1 MAEYIN
7 PTSLDS
13 GMKGNWQQYVAGPL
27 PFEVDREMQKNQIAD
42 QMYQNALQQ
51 SNLDIASAQR
61 KGVAEQQTED
71 ILGRMRT
78 DPRFAQAMIQAG
90 INEQLG
96 KGGES
101 AAKYINAVQQ
111 SRDTLLGP
119 MFQTPDQNIQKYLL
133 QSGQQQLGELGLG
146 QPTLPQDL
154 KEAYPIL
161 QAQNARYRA
170 DQEYRMR
177 QDLQQKQLENALNI
191 AKIQA
196 QSREDVA
203 NIRGAGKGAGTAK
216 PNAFNV
222 WLQGFIAENGR
233 MPNPQEITNYRMA
246 TSPLANP
253 NLVEES
259 NRVKNRFGSMVKDY
273 ADYRAGGGT
282 LPLSEFKAQWD
293 KNYPK
298 PSEGR
303 APTPPSA
310 GPKGFTSKGGVKF
323 TVE

>member
-51 SNLDIASAQR
+51 SNLDVASAQR

-96 KGGES
+96 KGGEG
-101 AAKYINAVQQ
+101 AEKYINAVQ
-111 SRDTLLGP
+111 SARDTLLGP
-119 MFQTPDQNIQKYLL
+119 MFQTKDQNIQKYLL

-170 DQEYRMR
+170 DQEYRMK

-196 QSREDVA
+196 QAREDVA
-203 NIRGAGKGAGTAK
+203 RLRGPGKGAGGAPKTLDA
-216 PNAFNV
+216 AFIQSFV
-222 WLQGFIAENGR
+222 AANGR
-233 MPNPQEITNYRMA
+233 YPTTQEIAAY
-246 TSPLANP
+246 LAQKPQYNP
-253 NLVEES
+253 TAVGDRKGAQLAQEPMDA
-259 NRVKNRFGSMVKDY
+259 VKRQL
-273 ADYRAGGGT
+273 AERIQQRLGGGA
-282 LPLSEFKAQWD
+282 AQ
-293 KNYPK
+293 PQ
-298 PSEGR
+298 
-303 APTPPSA
+303 A

>member
-13 GMKGNWQQYVAGPL
+13 GMKGNWQQYVAGPM
-27 PFEVDREMQKNQIAD
+27 PWEVDRENQKNQIAD

-61 KGVAEQQTED
+61 KGTAEQQTED

-96 KGGES
+96 TAGTQAE
-101 AAKYINAVQQ
+101 KYINAVQQ

-146 QPTLPQDL
+146 QPNLPQDL

-170 DQEYRMR
+170 DQDFRMK
-177 QDLQQKQLENALNI
+177 QDIQRAQLENALAI
-191 AKIQA
+191 ARIQA
-196 QSREDVA
+196 QSREATAGIRAAKGGGGGGAPKTLDAAFIQSFVA
-203 NIRGAGKGAGTAK
+203 A
-216 PNAFNV
+216 
-222 WLQGFIAENGR
+222 NGR
-233 MPNPQEITNYRMA
+233 MPTTQEIAAYLSQKPQYNPESVGERKGAQLQQDPMYGVKQQ
-246 TSPLANP
+246 LAQKIQQR
-253 NLVEES
+253 L
-259 NRVKNRFGSMVKDY
+259 
-273 ADYRAGGGT
+273 GGGQQQ
-282 LPLSEFKAQWD
+282 PQVKRDA
-293 KNYPK
+293 K
-298 PSEGR
+298 GR
-303 APTPPSA
+303 I
-310 GPKGFTSKGGVKF
+310 VLD
-323 TVE
+323 